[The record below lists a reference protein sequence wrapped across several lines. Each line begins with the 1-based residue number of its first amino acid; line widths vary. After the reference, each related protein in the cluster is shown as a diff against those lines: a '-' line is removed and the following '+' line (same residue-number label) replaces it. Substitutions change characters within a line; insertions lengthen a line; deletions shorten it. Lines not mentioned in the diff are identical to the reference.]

1 MKWLAVFV
9 VLLGLA
15 TSARAE
21 NFAGQVIAVSDG
33 DTIRVL
39 TADKTEVKIRLT
51 DIDAP
56 EKDQPYGEK
65 SKQALSKAV
74 FKKIVAI
81 ESAGKDR
88 YGRTL
93 GRVMI
98 GSREINAEMVAT
110 GNAWVYRKY
119 SKDPQLI
126 NLEDV
131 ARSKKLGLWALQ
143 ADQIMPP
150 WQWRKLKGRP

>member
-1 MKWLAVFV
+1 MKFA
-9 VLLGLA
+9 LLIGLIA
-15 TSARAE
+15 LISTSALAE
-21 NFAGQVIAVSDG
+21 QFAGQVISVADG

-39 TADKTEVKIRLT
+39 TADKTEIKIRLT
-51 DIDAP
+51 EIDAP
-56 EKDQPYGEK
+56 EKGQPYGEK
-65 SKQALSKAV
+65 AKQALSKAV

-98 GSREINAEMVAT
+98 GTRDINAEMVAT
-110 GNAWVYRKY
+110 GSAWVYRKY
-119 SKDPQLI
+119 SKDLQLI

-131 ARSKKLGLWALQ
+131 ARSKKLGLWALP
-143 ADQIMPP
+143 ADQIVAP
-150 WQWRKLKGRP
+150 WEWRVNRKRN